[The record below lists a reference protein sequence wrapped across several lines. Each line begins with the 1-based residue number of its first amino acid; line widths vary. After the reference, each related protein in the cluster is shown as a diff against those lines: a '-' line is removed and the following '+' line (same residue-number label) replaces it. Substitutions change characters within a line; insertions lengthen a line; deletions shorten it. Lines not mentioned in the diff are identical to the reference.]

1 MIRTLLWLLA
11 GLLLG
16 AVIHIAVILGLP
28 ALASDSIWDRVTALS
43 ALSALS
49 ALDKPV
55 VLPAVKPGE
64 ANPLRLDP
72 ELAYAV
78 CQIDLRKGPGTLSG
92 TLPDAFWSLAVYGKS
107 GTVIYSTTNRD
118 SVGQRLDLGIFNPV
132 QTRLLAEQK
141 LDVAEGLLIV
151 EAQEDDIFVVVR
163 LAPAHQVMRAR
174 YEAALGQLACGNLQ
188 G

>member
-28 ALASDSIWDRVTALS
+28 ALASDSIWDRVTALN
-43 ALSALS
+43 

-55 VLPAVKPGE
+55 VLPAVRPGE

-92 TLPDAFWSLAVYGKS
+92 ALPDAFWSLAVYGKS